1 MGLTLYDSS
10 YYIWKCSSS
19 NKSVAV
25 FSCGFAHAF
34 NYIFVWEKLTFEHLL
49 LITFILRGCI
59 ILSTCLILCLL
70 HFNWINQNWINI
82 RLQNLLE
89 LAKTVSW
96 ILQNAYELL
105 WVNRTLNICLAIH
118 SFLVSLPVM
127 PFQCLITFPIFNS
140 QNEFWFRI
148 ITLLTIH
155 VSLVGI
161 DFEKIWY
168 CKIFLQIKS
177 SSL

>member
-1 MGLTLYDSS
+1 MALTLYDSS
-10 YYIWKCSSS
+10 YYVWKCSSS

-82 RLQNLLE
+82 LRINLIFWSE
-89 LAKTVSW
+89 L
-96 ILQNAYELL
+96 ILK
-105 WVNRTLNICLAIH
+105 NI
-118 SFLVSLPVM
+118 
-127 PFQCLITFPIFNS
+127 IFSNIS
-140 QNEFWFRI
+140 SNQI
-148 ITLLTIH
+148 I
-155 VSLVGI
+155 
-161 DFEKIWY
+161 
-168 CKIFLQIKS
+168 
-177 SSL
+177 SSLGFKCMYFIMNGRTIRF